1 MAKQLVHIN
10 DNSISRT
17 VTSDY
22 KKAICEYIWNGF
34 DAKAITV
41 ELKYEADEL
50 GNITSMSIT
59 DDGEGIDRETL
70 YETFGYYQD
79 SIKKHS
85 FQWSSQ
91 VKGNKGR
98 GRYAFNCFA
107 EKAEWDTVF
116 NRKGDFLRHRLYI
129 NKGDNHH
136 FDDGDESNLKI
147 VHNRQTGTVV
157 SFFNVN
163 IQSDALE
170 KEDFIE
176 YLCKE
181 YAVFLELNKAFGKQL
196 LINGQRL
203 DYTQVIAESEQKVFT
218 VEVEGET
225 QTFEATFIR
234 WNNKMKE
241 NYSAYFL
248 DEDKIEKYEKTTSF
262 NRKDTE
268 FHHSI
273 YVESPYFN
281 DFEFNETELDLFHSH
296 KTPRDKVFVK
306 LCAIIKE
313 FLREKEKLF
322 VRSIGA
328 ANLICRFEEK
338 GIIPKNSQGMDR
350 FIQEELKETITQIY
364 SVEPRVFIN
373 IKDEQA
379 KILVGLL
386 AVILK
391 TGNQEDLFSILKSVI
406 NLTDEER
413 HELSCVLQH
422 TELNY
427 ITKVIKELE
436 DRCLKVSAL
445 KNAIYNPDYGA
456 DEVHDLQ
463 EMVPNMF
470 WLFGEEYNIV
480 TEAEPDFEEA
490 LTRYIDQIHKNT
502 KGKSKSRRNKQK
514 IDHPDKN
521 KEMDI
526 FAFRQSFEHNQI
538 ENIVVELKHPNIKL
552 GEVELS
558 QVKTYMNV
566 ITEQPMF
573 NAPNM
578 TWKFYLIGN
587 EFDSSNFIVNEI
599 KNSTHHGKQ
608 NLVQHIVT
616 DNGVIYEIYVK
627 PWSMIFNEFE
637 LRYKYLFDKLHLK
650 RDGLKAAGA
659 AKDKEELKATIQRK

>member
-1 MAKQLVHIN
+1 MAKQLVKIN
-10 DNSISRT
+10 DNSISSS

-34 DAKAITV
+34 DAKATTV
-41 ELKYEADEL
+41 ELKYNADEL
-50 GNITSMSIT
+50 GNISAMSIM
-59 DDGEGIDRETL
+59 DDGEGIDRESL
-70 YETFGYYQD
+70 HETFGCYQD
-79 SIKKHS
+79 SIKNRS

-91 VKGNKGR
+91 VKGNQGR

-107 EKAEWDTVF
+107 DKAEWDTVF
-116 NRKGDFLRHRLYI
+116 KKNENLLRHKLSIY
-129 NKGDNHH
+129 KGDNHH
-136 FDDGDESNLKI
+136 FDDGAESDFKI
-147 VHNRQTGTVV
+147 VHNRHTGTVV

-163 IQSDALE
+163 ITVEALE
-170 KEDFIE
+170 KEEFTE

-196 LINGQRL
+196 LINGQKL
-203 DYTQVIAESEQKVFT
+203 DYIHVIAESEQKVFT
-218 VEVEGET
+218 VETEGEI
-225 QTFEATFIR
+225 QKFEATFIR
-234 WNNKMKE
+234 WNNRMKE
-241 NYSAYFL
+241 NYSVYFL
-248 DEDKIEKYEKTTSF
+248 DEEKIEKYEKTTSF

-268 FHHSI
+268 FHHSV

-281 DFEFNETELDLFHSH
+281 DFEFCEDEIDLFQTH
-296 KTPRDKVFVK
+296 KTPKDKIFVK
-306 LCAIIKE
+306 LCSQIKE

-322 VRSIGA
+322 VRNVGA

-338 GIIPKNSQGMDR
+338 GIIPKNAQGMER
-350 FIQEELKETITQIY
+350 FIQDELKETITQIY
-364 SVEPRVFIN
+364 SVEPRVFTN

-386 AVILK
+386 SVILK

-413 HELSCVLQH
+413 HELSAVLQH
-422 TELNY
+422 AELNY

-436 DRCLKVSAL
+436 DRCAKVSAL
-445 KNAIYNPDYGA
+445 KTAIYNPSYGA

-490 LTRYIDQIHKNT
+490 LTKYIDQVHQST

-526 FAFRQSFEHNQI
+526 FAFRQSFEHNLI

-566 ITEQPMF
+566 ITGQPMF

-578 TWKFYLIGN
+578 TWKFYLVGN

-616 DNGVIYEIYVK
+616 ENGVIYEIYVK

-650 RDGLKAAGA
+650 REGLKAAG
-659 AKDKEELKATIQRK
+659 AKDKEELKKIVGS

>member
-1 MAKQLVHIN
+1 MAKQLVNIN
-10 DNSISRT
+10 DNSISRA

-34 DAKAITV
+34 DAKATTV

-50 GNITSMSIT
+50 GNIISMSVT
-59 DDGEGIDRETL
+59 DDGEGINRESL
-70 YETFGYYQD
+70 HVTFGCYQD
-79 SIKKHS
+79 SIKKRS

-91 VKGNKGR
+91 VKGNQGR

-107 EKAEWDTVF
+107 DKAEWDTVF
-116 NRKGDFLRHRLYI
+116 NRAGDLLRHKLYI
-129 NKGDNHH
+129 DKGDNHH
-136 FDDGDESNLKI
+136 FDDGEDSDLKV

-157 SFFNVN
+157 SFSNVN
-163 IQSDALE
+163 IPVDALE
-170 KEDFIE
+170 NEDFLE

-203 DYTQVIAESEQKVFT
+203 DYDHVIAESEQKQFSI
-218 VEVEGET
+218 EIEGET

-248 DEDKIEKYEKTTSF
+248 DEEKIEKYEKTTSF
-262 NRKDTE
+262 NHKDTE
-268 FHHSI
+268 FHHSV
-273 YVESPYFN
+273 YVESAYFN
-281 DFEFNETELDLFHSH
+281 DFEFDKDESDLFGSY
-296 KTPRDKVFVK
+296 KTPKDKFFLK
-306 LCAIIKE
+306 LCAKIKE
-313 FLREKEKLF
+313 YLREKEKLF
-322 VRSIGA
+322 VRNVGA
-328 ANLICRFEEK
+328 ANLISRFEEK
-338 GIIPKNSQGMDR
+338 GIIPKNANGIDGL
-350 FIQEELKETITQIY
+350 ILPELKETITQIY
-364 SVEPRVFIN
+364 CVEPRVFIN

-379 KILVGLL
+379 KILIGLL
-386 AVILK
+386 SVILK
-391 TGNQEDLFSILKSVI
+391 TGNQEDLFTILKSVI
-406 NLTDEER
+406 NLDDEER
-413 HELSCVLQH
+413 HELAGVLQH
-422 TELNY
+422 AELNY

-436 DRCLKVSAL
+436 DRCAKVSAL
-445 KNAIYNPDYGA
+445 KAAIYNTDYGA

-490 LTRYIDQIHKNT
+490 LTRYINQVHKNT

-526 FAFRQSFEHNQI
+526 FAFRQSFEHNLI

-552 GEVELS
+552 SEVELS

-587 EFDSSNFIVNEI
+587 EFDSSKYIANEI
-599 KNSTHHGKQ
+599 QSHKNWGKQ
-608 NLVQHIVT
+608 NLVHHVAT
-616 DNGVIYEIYVK
+616 DDGVIYEIYVK

-650 RDGLKAAGA
+650 RKGLVASG
-659 AKDKEELKATIQRK
+659 AKDKEELKKIVNG

>member
-1 MAKQLVHIN
+1 MAKQLVNIN
-10 DNSISRT
+10 DNSISRS

-34 DAKAITV
+34 DAKATTV
-41 ELKYEADEL
+41 ELKYNADEL
-50 GNITSMSIT
+50 GNITSMSIR
-59 DDGEGIDRETL
+59 DDGEGIDRESL
-70 YETFGYYQD
+70 HETFGCYQD
-79 SIKKHS
+79 SIKRRS

-91 VKGNKGR
+91 VKGNRGR

-107 EKAEWDTVF
+107 DKAEWETVF
-116 NRKGDFLRHRLYI
+116 NKNENLLRYKLYI
-129 NKGDNHH
+129 YKGDNHH
-136 FDDGDESNLKI
+136 FDDGDETDLKI
-147 VHNRQTGTVV
+147 VHNSHTGTVV
-157 SFFNVN
+157 SFSNVN
-163 IQSDALE
+163 IPVEALE
-170 KEDFIE
+170 KEDFTE

-196 LINGQRL
+196 LINGQKL
-203 DYTQVIAESEQKVFT
+203 DYVHVIAESEQKVFT
-218 VEVEGET
+218 VETEGEI
-225 QTFEATFIR
+225 QTFKVTFIR
-234 WNNKMKE
+234 WDNKMKE

-248 DEDKIEKYEKTTSF
+248 DEERIEKYERTTSF

-268 FHHSI
+268 FHHSV

-281 DFEFNETELDLFHSH
+281 DFEFSEDEIDLFKTH
-296 KTPRDKVFVK
+296 KTPKDKIFVK
-306 LCAIIKE
+306 LCTKIKE
-313 FLREKEKLF
+313 YLKEKEKLF
-322 VRSIGA
+322 VRNVGA

-338 GIIPKNSQGMDR
+338 GIIQKNAQGMDR
-350 FIQEELKETITQIY
+350 FIQDELKETITQIY

-386 AVILK
+386 SVILK

-413 HELSCVLQH
+413 HELSAVLQH
-422 TELNY
+422 AELNY

-436 DRCLKVSAL
+436 DRCAKVSAL
-445 KNAIYNPDYGA
+445 KTAIYNPSYGV

-490 LTRYIDQIHKNT
+490 LTRYIDQVHQST
-502 KGKSKSRRNKQK
+502 KGKSKSRQNKQK

-526 FAFRQSFEHNQI
+526 FAFRQSFEHNLI

-578 TWKFYLIGN
+578 TWKFYLVGN

-616 DNGVIYEIYVK
+616 DKGVIYEIYVK

-650 RDGLKAAGA
+650 REGLKAAGA
-659 AKDKEELKATIQRK
+659 KNKEDLKKIVGS

>member
-1 MAKQLVHIN
+1 MAKQLVKIN

-34 DAKAITV
+34 DAKATTV
-41 ELKYEADEL
+41 ELKYNADEL
-50 GNITSMSIT
+50 GNITSMSIM
-59 DDGEGIDRETL
+59 DDGEGIDRENL
-70 YETFGYYQD
+70 HETFGCYQD
-79 SIKKHS
+79 SIKKRS

-91 VKGNKGR
+91 VKGNRGR

-107 EKAEWDTVF
+107 AKAEWETVF
-116 NRKGDFLRHRLYI
+116 KKNEKLLRYKLYI

-136 FDDGDESNLKI
+136 FDDGDESELKI
-147 VHNRQTGTVV
+147 VHNRHTGTVV
-157 SFFNVN
+157 SFSNVN
-163 IQSDALE
+163 ISVEALE
-170 KEDFIE
+170 HKDFIE

-196 LINGQRL
+196 LINGQKL
-203 DYTQVIAESEQKVFT
+203 DYAHVIAESEQKAFT
-218 VEVEGET
+218 VETEGEI
-225 QTFEATFIR
+225 QMFNVTFIR
-234 WNNKMKE
+234 WDNKMKE

-248 DEDKIEKYEKTTSF
+248 DEEKIEKYERTTSF

-268 FHHSI
+268 FHHSV

-281 DFEFNETELDLFHSH
+281 DFEFSEDEIDLFKNH
-296 KTPRDKVFVK
+296 KTPKDKIFVK
-306 LCAIIKE
+306 LCIQIKE
-313 FLREKEKLF
+313 YLKEKEKLF
-322 VRSIGA
+322 VRNVGA

-338 GIIPKNSQGMDR
+338 GIIQKNAQGMDR

-386 AVILK
+386 SVILK

-413 HELSCVLQH
+413 HELSTVLQH
-422 TELNY
+422 AELNY

-436 DRCLKVSAL
+436 DRCAKVSAL
-445 KNAIYNPDYGA
+445 KTAIYNPSYGA

-490 LTRYIDQIHKNT
+490 LTRYINQVHQGT

-526 FAFRQSFEHNQI
+526 FAFRQSFEHNLI

-578 TWKFYLIGN
+578 TWKFYLVGN
-587 EFDSSNFIVNEI
+587 KFDESNFIVNEI

-650 RDGLKAAGA
+650 REGLKAAC
-659 AKDKEELKATIQRK
+659 AKNKEDLKKIVGS

>member
-1 MAKQLVHIN
+1 MAKQLVNIN
-10 DNSISRT
+10 DNSISRA

-34 DAKAITV
+34 DAKATTV

-50 GNITSMSIT
+50 GNITSMSVT
-59 DDGEGIDRETL
+59 DDGEGINRESL
-70 YETFGYYQD
+70 HETFGCYQD
-79 SIKKHS
+79 SIKKRS

-91 VKGNKGR
+91 VKGNQGR

-107 EKAEWDTVF
+107 DKAEWDTVF
-116 NRKGDFLRHRLYI
+116 DRVGALLRHKLYI
-129 NKGDNHH
+129 DKGDNHH
-136 FDDGDESNLKI
+136 FDDGEEKDLKV
-147 VHNRQTGTVV
+147 VHGRHTGTIV
-157 SFFNVN
+157 SFSNVN
-163 IQSDALE
+163 IPVEALE
-170 KEDFIE
+170 NEDFME

-181 YAVFLELNKAFGKQL
+181 FAVFLELNKAFGKQL

-203 DYTQVIAESEQKVFT
+203 NYAHVIAESEQQPFSI
-218 VEVEGET
+218 EIDGET

-248 DEDKIEKYEKTTSF
+248 DEEKIEKYEKTTSF

-268 FHHSI
+268 FHHSV
-273 YVESPYFN
+273 YVESAYFN
-281 DFEFNETELDLFHSH
+281 DFEFDKDDTDLFGSH
-296 KTPRDKVFVK
+296 KTPKDKFFVK
-306 LCAIIKE
+306 LCAKIKE
-313 FLREKEKLF
+313 YLREKEKLF
-322 VRSIGA
+322 VRNVGA
-328 ANLICRFEEK
+328 ANLIVRFEEK
-338 GIIPKNSQGMDR
+338 GIIPKNPQGIDR
-350 FIQEELKETITQIY
+350 FIQKELKDTITEIY
-364 SVEPRVFIN
+364 CVEPRVFIN
-373 IKDEQA
+373 IKEEQA

-386 AVILK
+386 SVILK
-391 TGNQEDLFSILKSVI
+391 TGNQSDLFTILESVI
-406 NLTDEER
+406 NLNDEER
-413 HELSCVLQH
+413 HELAGVLQH
-422 TELNY
+422 AELNY

-436 DRCLKVSAL
+436 DRCTKVSAL
-445 KNAIYNPDYGA
+445 KAAIYNPDYGA

-490 LTRYIDQIHKNT
+490 LTRYIDEVHKTT

-538 ENIVVELKHPNIKL
+538 ENIVVELKHPNVKL

-578 TWKFYLIGN
+578 TWKFYLVGN

-608 NLVQHIVT
+608 NLVQHITT
-616 DNGVIYEIYVK
+616 DNGVLYEIYVK

-650 RDGLKAAGA
+650 RDGLKAAGSKN
-659 AKDKEELKATIQRK
+659 KDELKEIVNR